1 MVSYEQ
7 FIILLDEPS
16 DAPRLGFADYAKSFT
31 EIIANSPPHFAVGI
45 FGDWGSGKT
54 TLMRAIETRVARS
67 DDMLPVWFNAWRY
80 EREEHLVVPLLDNL
94 RESLLEWSKEERR
107 TADARDY
114 AVRAAT
120 LFGRAARALLA
131 GVTLKGQLVGVEA
144 AVDIGKVIEAARAP
158 APEVAVASFYH
169 AAFRDMVEATKEFVQ
184 DDSRRVVVFIDDLDR
199 CLPTSALQVL
209 ESMKLF
215 FDLQGFVFVVGL
227 DQNVIERA
235 IEAKYEPANA
245 SHETVVIERSRTA
258 DPERAGNGEHRARPD
273 DVLPASPRSRIGP
286 ISGADYVKKLFQV
299 PFALP
304 PIDRSQLDEFLDAIS
319 GSSVLSP
326 EQAADLDQTVKPH
339 LLYMTDRGP
348 LNPREIKRLINA
360 YTLQLKLLDSR
371 LGASL
376 NRDAVLAIQMMGF
389 RPDWARL
396 YEVLLDDPE
405 VFVQELQQ
413 ALMQPEEEAVLLGDE
428 GEPASAS
435 FLAYMR
441 GRGGALLNQP
451 SLGPYLTTAE
461 QTRSTDS
468 TYPLAR
474 QGIRRLKRMLR
485 AAAAS
490 GNPPDAGVILTEI
503 SQLSSSLTRLNPQES
518 SILMDLLQRDAKDLG
533 DLNAETRPL
542 GQWVEHTSAHVERIN
557 AALLETRRQASVGAT
572 S

>member
-1 MVSYEQ
+1 MSYEH

-16 DAPRLGFADYAKSFT
+16 DSPRLGFAEYAQSFT
-31 EIIANSPPHFAVGI
+31 EIIRNSPPHFAIGI

-54 TLMRAIETRVARS
+54 TLMRAIKSRVSRS
-67 DDMLPVWFNAWRY
+67 DEMLPVWFNAWRY

-114 AVRAAT
+114 AVKAAT

-144 AVDIGKVIEAARAP
+144 SVDVGEVIEAARAP
-158 APEVAVASFYH
+158 ASEVAVASFYH

-184 DDSRRVVVFIDDLDR
+184 GDSRRVVVFIDDLDR

-235 IEAKYEPANA
+235 IEAKYEPANS
-245 SHETVVIERSRTA
+245 SHETVVIERSRTS
-258 DPERAGNGEHRARPD
+258 DPERAGNGAHRPGADDFTPSPVPQAR
-273 DVLPASPRSRIGP
+273 VGP

-304 PIDRSQLDEFLDAIS
+304 PIDQSQLDEFLDAIS

-326 EQAADLDQTVKPH
+326 EQANDLDQTVKPH

-360 YTLQLKLLDSR
+360 YTLQLKLLDPR
-371 LGASL
+371 LGAGL

-389 RPDWARL
+389 RPDWSRL

-405 VFVQELQQ
+405 VFVQELQK
-413 ALMQPEEEAVLLGDE
+413 ALMQSEGEPVLLGDE

-485 AAAAS
+485 AAADS
-490 GNPPDAGVILTEI
+490 GNAPDASVILTEI

-518 SILMDLLQRDAKDLG
+518 TILMDPLQRDAKDLG
-533 DLNAETRPL
+533 NVDAKTLPL
-542 GQWVEHTSAHVERIN
+542 DQWLDRTSAHVEQIN